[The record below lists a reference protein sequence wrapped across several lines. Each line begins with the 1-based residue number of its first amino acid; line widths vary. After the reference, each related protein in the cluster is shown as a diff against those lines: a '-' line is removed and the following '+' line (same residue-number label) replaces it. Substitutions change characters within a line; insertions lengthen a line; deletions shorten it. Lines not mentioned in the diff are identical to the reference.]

1 IRDRTQKINRERNLP
16 GMNIEV
22 VALPNVVVLLNKVEA
37 GICPVVAYFC
47 RVAAAPYPARGSCG
61 LSLIY
66 PLARLKL
73 PVLAASKS
81 LRRSRK
87 AGAARMDAG

>member
-1 IRDRTQKINRERNLP
+1 CAAGQSIGAIPAISPGGGCALP
-16 GMNIEV
+16 GLRGIQ
-22 VALPNVVVLLNKVEA
+22 AIFASQARQVLRRRAIYRRRTRHFA
-37 GICPVVAYFC
+37 GWRLRLTRP
-47 RVAAAPYPARGSCG
+47 RGSCG

-81 LRRSRK
+81 LR
-87 AGAARMDAG
+87 